1 MKRKPTKK
9 PTKSI
14 DDIIRATGN
23 WIIWVR
29 KGREEPRW
37 KHRISKVECRQGE
50 VLMREGLS
58 DEEPVRIAD

>member
-9 PTKSI
+9 TTRSV
-14 DDIIRATGN
+14 DDVIRATGN

-37 KHRISKVECRQGE
+37 KHTISKVVCRQGE